1 MIASG
6 GGQKEAVAPP
16 GYRAQRGNLI
26 GECGLLGGQLVL
38 LHHGPV
44 AGDLKRG
51 QPIAGAVCE
60 HDKAGAAGLQVHRLK
75 AV

>member
-6 GGQKEAVAPP
+6 GGKKEAVAPS
-16 GYRAQRGNLI
+16 GHNAQRENLI
-26 GECGLLGGQLVL
+26 GECGLLGAQFVL
-38 LHHGPV
+38 LHHCPV

-51 QPIAGAVCE
+51 QPIARAVCE
-60 HDKAGAAGLQVHRLK
+60 HDKAGAAGLQVHRFK